1 SDGDNTSS
9 DNAVVLAQLKDVILP
24 ICQYYAYVEV
34 GMDDEDDHP
43 GAGEPSTNLWRA
55 YRRVPEDAP
64 FAMRKVK
71 HRRDIYPVF
80 RELFSR
86 HGAEAES

>member
-1 SDGDNTSS
+1 
-9 DNAVVLAQLKDVILP
+9 VVLAQLRDVILP

-34 GMDDEDDHP
+34 GMDDDEDSH

-55 YRRVPEDAP
+55 YRRVAPDQP
-64 FAMRKVK
+64 FAMRKVR

-80 RELFSR
+80 RELFARRPEGVASE
-86 HGAEAES
+86 G